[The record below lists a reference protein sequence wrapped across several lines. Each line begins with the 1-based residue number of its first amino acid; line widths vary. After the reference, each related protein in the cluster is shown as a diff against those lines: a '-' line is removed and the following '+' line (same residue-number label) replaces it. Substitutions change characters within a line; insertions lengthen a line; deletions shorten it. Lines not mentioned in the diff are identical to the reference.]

1 MYLELP
7 AMLAPPALNFCNVA
21 PPWFILPADAAVP
34 RIRRHSLCSL
44 TQVLEPRGPR
54 VRRTPR
60 LEHERRITRIPTG
73 LSDDSDDW
81 RAQDL
86 VDCFFRDAPEARAKG
101 TSLRLQVASVSMTIL
116 IYAMIVRRALQ
127 IDPSGRCVIFVR
139 RASVARRVLD
149 KLKGHGLQAAM
160 VAQRS
165 RMRDLRSQV
174 VVCLCASAHRLR
186 GHHFIVKLWDSA
198 LQPTHSETARIVC
211 NAVSASMSAEFSLQS
226 EAADLSYTFAQAVED
241 GRARNFEPY
250 FLPVPG
256 KNSGCAEL
264 LNTLKALQV
273 QMQSE
278 TSIMTADVGFP
289 STLVNRYRFACPFS
303 PGLSDIL
310 QLVPEVDSWA
320 PVLVVL
326 NTARQALEFAR
337 ELQQLEVPAAAV
349 SGKLGSWQ
357 KSSALQGVQQGDV
370 KVLCVSHWIFERS
383 DLPAFGT
390 VLLAQANF
398 TKPSTR
404 EGLLRALQPTESGC
418 SDSALKPLKLVCV
431 VGESELLYRPLR
443 IHRAMHFL
451 GSLWGP
457 RKPSTYQVLNVEGS
471 TISTTARALWPRGWL
486 ESLCVWVQSTRRP
499 PSCTR
504 EEERLLAHRWQQAK
518 KLLRAD
524 RLNAVEKERVETC
537 LSLLGDRSQI
547 RLEDLCSWMSTH
559 KRHPYQRSKDPIE
572 RRQSLRLSRTRKR
585 LREGKLSFAQAALFE
600 RALQQTVRPWL
611 RTLVAWLRFFERLP
625 HMHAEEHEERV
636 QNRRWK
642 EATRNMKPGLTEA
655 ERQLLMQCLSWKLE
669 LSARP
674 RFWLVSLWIWTS
686 LHQRRPRDS
695 KQRDAEERL
704 QAMRW
709 KKAFQQL
716 SNGDLTESEASLL
729 TDCLQIVDQHSA

>member
-1 MYLELP
+1 
-7 AMLAPPALNFCNVA
+7 
-21 PPWFILPADAAVP
+21 
-34 RIRRHSLCSL
+34 
-44 TQVLEPRGPR
+44 
-54 VRRTPR
+54 
-60 LEHERRITRIPTG
+60 
-73 LSDDSDDW
+73 
-81 RAQDL
+81 
-86 VDCFFRDAPEARAKG
+86 
-101 TSLRLQVASVSMTIL
+101 MTIL

-264 LNTLKALQV
+264 LNTLKALQ
-273 QMQSE
+273 
-278 TSIMTADVGFP
+278 
-289 STLVNRYRFACPFS
+289 
-303 PGLSDIL
+303 
-310 QLVPEVDSWA
+310 VDSWA